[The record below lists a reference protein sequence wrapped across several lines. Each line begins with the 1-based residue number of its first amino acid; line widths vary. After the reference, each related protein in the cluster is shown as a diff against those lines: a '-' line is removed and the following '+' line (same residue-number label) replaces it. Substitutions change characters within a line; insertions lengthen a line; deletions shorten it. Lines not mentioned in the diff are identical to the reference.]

1 MVQRTKVLNPWIN
14 YGLKVKGPKIH
25 SFNSGVLRALKLLEA
40 MNDDLT
46 KTLQMRVLDALESGT
61 PLEIRGGGSKRFLG
75 RTPTGKLLEAAGHAG
90 VVDYQPKELV
100 IKARCGTSLETL
112 EATLA
117 EQGQLLPFEPPHLGP
132 NATFGGTI
140 ACGLSGPARPYAGSA
155 RDLVLGVRVLT
166 GRGQVLHFGGEVM
179 KNVAGYDLSRLMTG
193 AYGTLGLLLDVSL
206 KVMPVPA
213 ARRTLVQEQPPS
225 EAIRLM
231 NAWAG
236 APLPITATCWD
247 GERLYVRLT
256 GAETALARA
265 AETIGGETLAD
276 QDEFWH
282 TRIRE
287 QGHDFFAG
295 EADLWR
301 LSLPSA
307 APHLDLP
314 GAQLIEWGGA
324 QRWYRGELD
333 MQAVRAAAVAAGGH
347 ATCFRG
353 GDRDG
358 AVFQPLPP
366 PLMSIHRNLKQAF
379 DPQGLLNPG
388 RLFAEL

>member
-1 MVQRTKVLNPWIN
+1 
-14 YGLKVKGPKIH
+14 
-25 SFNSGVLRALKLLEA
+25 
-40 MNDDLT
+40 MNNDLIEE
-46 KTLQMRVLDALESGT
+46 LQTRVLAALDTGT

-75 RTPTGKLLEAAGHAG
+75 RTPTGEPLEATAHTGI
-90 VVDYQPKELV
+90 VNYQPKELV
-100 IKARCGTSLETL
+100 VTARCGTTLETL
-112 EATLA
+112 DAALV
-117 EQGQLLPFEPPHLGP
+117 EQGQMLPFEPPHWGP
-132 NATFGGTI
+132 GATLGGTI

-166 GRGQVLHFGGEVM
+166 GSGQILRFGGEVM

-206 KVMPVPA
+206 KVMPIPA
-213 ARRTLVQEQPPS
+213 AHRTLAQEQPPG

-231 NAWAG
+231 NTWAG

-247 GERLYVRLT
+247 GERLFVRLAA
-256 GAETALARA
+256 AEAAVAQA
-265 AETIGGETLAD
+265 AETIGGETIAD
-276 QDEFWH
+276 QHEFWQ

-287 QGHDFFAG
+287 QGLAFFVG
-295 EADLWR
+295 ETALWR

-314 GAQLIEWGGA
+314 GRQLIEWGGA
-324 QRWYRGELD
+324 QRWYRGEGD
-333 MQAVRAAAVAAGGH
+333 PQAVREAAIEAGGH
-347 ATCFRG
+347 ATLFRG

-358 AVFQPLPP
+358 EVFQPLPP
-366 PLMSIHRNLKQAF
+366 PLMAIHRNLKQAF
-379 DPQGLLNPG
+379 DPKGLLNPG